1 MNQEIIT
8 QTELKEIENPKTY
21 SITLNAEQRKLIK
34 YTGLT
39 LVGLFVARYLIKSA
53 VKSIREE

>member
-1 MNQEIIT
+1 METIVT
-8 QTELKEIENPKTY
+8 QTELDKKEDPKTF

-39 LVGLFVARYLIKSA
+39 LAGLFVARYLIKSA
-53 VKSIREE
+53 VKSIRED